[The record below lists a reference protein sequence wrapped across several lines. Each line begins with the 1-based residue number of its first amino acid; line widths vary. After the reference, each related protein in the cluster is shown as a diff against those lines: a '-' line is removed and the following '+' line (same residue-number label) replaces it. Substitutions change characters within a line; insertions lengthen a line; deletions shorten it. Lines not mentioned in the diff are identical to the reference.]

1 MSSDWTSSPSAQDG
15 LSPRS
20 ALPRFTLGSVLW
32 YLGSLVNRILRF
44 GQSFNSMKVTR
55 CFHFFSS
62 TSGQRKTCVSGF
74 KSLIKSFIHRPA
86 CWRKVREN
94 KLSHRVLFKLSDPF
108 QHALPAS
115 LFVCVW
121 GLGWGGREGKKKSWW
136 HKAHGTTGT
145 FPKQPPPGPQPAFV
159 GTGVCQSVPCARTHT
174 HTLHNTSNKMTFQ
187 QLCSQVPLYSEF
199 GTLRFLLTPASPGF
213 ASQQAGQVPV
223 FKSPFNHS
231 LLFRNAK
238 PWSDF
243 IDPAVP
249 GGGGC
254 WGFLRI
260 LQWAEELQEPF
271 KLQEGFCPLCS
282 SPRAI
287 EKPQKESVYHSR
299 DHTGWLPLLLLCTF
313 LHLKTSLLACLGAE
327 IQCHAWLAL
336 SFDG

>member
-1 MSSDWTSSPSAQDG
+1 MSSPSAQDG

-32 YLGSLVNRILRF
+32 CFGSLVNRILRF

-115 LFVCVW
+115 LLLCVW
-121 GLGWGGREGKKKSWW
+121 GLGWGGRGKKKNPDGRKPMDQLAPFQSSLPPAPSPPSW
-136 HKAHGTTGT
+136 AQASANL
-145 FPKQPPPGPQPAFV
+145 F
-159 GTGVCQSVPCARTHT
+159 CTHT
-174 HTLHNTSNKMTFQ
+174 HCTTQATKWLSNNFAHKCHSTPSLAPCAFSSPPPLQALPPNKLDRFQCLKAHLTTPFCLEMLSLDLILSTL
-187 QLCSQVPLYSEF
+187 P
-199 GTLRFLLTPASPGF
+199 R
-213 ASQQAGQVPV
+213 
-223 FKSPFNHS
+223 
-231 LLFRNAK
+231 
-238 PWSDF
+238 
-243 IDPAVP
+243 
-249 GGGGC
+249 GGGC

-260 LQWAEELQEPF
+260 LQGGEKLQEPS
-271 KLQEGFCPLCS
+271 KLQEGLCPLCS
-282 SPRAI
+282 SPHAI
-287 EKPQKESVYHSR
+287 ENPQKESVYHSW

-313 LHLKTSLLACLGAE
+313 LPLKTSLLACLGAE
-327 IQCHAWLAL
+327 SQCHAWLAL